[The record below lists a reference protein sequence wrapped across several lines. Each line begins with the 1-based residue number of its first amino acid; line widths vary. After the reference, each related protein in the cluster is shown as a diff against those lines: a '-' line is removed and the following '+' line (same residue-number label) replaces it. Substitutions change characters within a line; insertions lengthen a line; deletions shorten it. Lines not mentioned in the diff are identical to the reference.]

1 MPHQAADAEA
11 GNAVATVQPTGAKL
25 GVTRVGAHHPDFL
38 YGSWLGDRRMW
49 RDQLPL
55 DPFRDAFLRSGMT
68 ISEFARRM
76 GYLRT
81 VPNIDQARR
90 ALGLRVDA
98 DREQPRRRVTYSQ
111 AVKMCDALELD
122 YTDMD
127 V

>member
-1 MPHQAADAEA
+1 MPQRVADA
-11 GNAVATVQPTGAKL
+11 GLGDATATAQPTGVKL
-25 GVTRVGAHHPDFL
+25 GVSRVGAQHPDFPC
-38 YGSWLGDRRMW
+38 GSWLGDRRMW

-76 GYLRT
+76 GYVRT

-98 DREQPRRRVTYSQ
+98 DREQPRQRVSYQQ

>member
-1 MPHQAADAEA
+1 
-11 GNAVATVQPTGAKL
+11 
-25 GVTRVGAHHPDFL
+25 
-38 YGSWLGDRRMW
+38 MW

-76 GYLRT
+76 GYVRT